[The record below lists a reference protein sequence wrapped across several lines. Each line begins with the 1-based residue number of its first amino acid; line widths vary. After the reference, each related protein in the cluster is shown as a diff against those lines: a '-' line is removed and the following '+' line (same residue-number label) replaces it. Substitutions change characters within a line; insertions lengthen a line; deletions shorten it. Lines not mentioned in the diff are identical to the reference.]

1 MNGYFPL
8 SFKTWRQRLR
18 VAVGLDDETDLGLSE
33 PTPSPGKE
41 SEPEPEPKKTDTIKL
56 TLKVWRQPDVES
68 PGSFETYE
76 LDEVS
81 PDSSFLE
88 MLDQLNEQLV
98 GEGQMPITF
107 EHDCREGICG
117 SCGFMING
125 QAHGPERGT
134 TVCQLHMRSFKSG
147 ETLILEPWRAKAF
160 PVLRDLLVDRA
171 SFDRI
176 QQAGG
181 YIATNVGNAPDANS
195 IPMGRDD
202 AAEAFYAAACI
213 GCGACVASCK
223 NASASL
229 FTAAKIGHLAHTPQG
244 QPERARR
251 AARGCRPNRG
261 ARACGRRRD
270 PRR

>member
-1 MNGYFPL
+1 MSSNL
-8 SFKTWRQRLR
+8 N
-18 VAVGLDDETDLGLSE
+18 
-33 PTPSPGKE
+33 
-41 SEPEPEPKKTDTIKL
+41 L
-56 TLKVWRQPDVES
+56 TLKVWRQGGASEK
-68 PGSFETYE
+68 GAFETYQ
-76 LDEVS
+76 LSDVS

-88 MLDQLNEQLV
+88 MLDQLNEQLIQ
-98 GEGQMPITF
+98 EGKMPVTF

-147 ETLILEPWRAKAF
+147 ETLVLEPWRAQAF
-160 PVLRDLLVDRA
+160 PVLRDLLVDR
-171 SFDRI
+171 SPFDRI

-181 YIATNVGNAPDANS
+181 YCSTNVGNAPEANS
-195 IPMGRDD
+195 NLMGRDD
-202 AAEAFYAAACI
+202 AAQAFQAAACI

-251 AARGCRPNRG
+251 AARMVETMELEGFGACSNTYECEAACPKEISVKFIQQMNREYM
-261 ARACGRRRD
+261 RAKLTD
-270 PRR
+270 EEY